1 MKKNDI
7 ILLASLIVAALAA
20 FGGIT
25 LYSHISTREPQAVV
39 FLDGEEQGRY
49 PLAEDATVEIRQKNG
64 SYNILQIDGGKAEI
78 SEASSPDKVC
88 VNHRP
93 VDGQGE
99 SLICLPNK
107 MVVEIVNGEDRGI
120 DAGTR

>member
-49 PLAEDATVEIRQKNG
+49 PLAEDVTVEIRQKNG

-78 SEASSPDKVC
+78 SEASCPDKVC